1 MIGVGMPELQET
13 ALRVRE
19 HVIRL
24 AGKGGCFV
32 GASLSCADLM
42 VYLYREFLRVNRDNP
57 EDPGRDYFLL
67 SKGHAVPALYGTFV
81 ELGWLSRERL
91 ASHLRT
97 EDCLYWHPNRGVPG
111 VEFHAGS
118 LGHML
123 PVAAGVALDC
133 RRRKTGNK
141 VVVMT
146 GDGEL
151 DEGSNWE
158 SLLVAAAH
166 RLDNLLVIV
175 DRNGFQA
182 NMKTEDLIP
191 LRQLT
196 AKFEAFGCSVREIDG
211 HDFAEMA
218 ATLADF
224 PFAPDKPSVLI
235 ARHRPRQG
243 NPEHRGPGGQVVYE
257 PDGRGGR
264 GVGGGVTGEVVT

>member
-1 MIGVGMPELQET
+1 
-13 ALRVRE
+13 
-19 HVIRL
+19 
-24 AGKGGCFV
+24 
-32 GASLSCADLM
+32 
-42 VYLYREFLRVNRDNP
+42 
-57 EDPGRDYFLL
+57 
-67 SKGHAVPALYGTFV
+67 
-81 ELGWLSRERL
+81 
-91 ASHLRT
+91 
-97 EDCLYWHPNRGVPG
+97 
-111 VEFHAGS
+111 
-118 LGHML
+118 
-123 PVAAGVALDC
+123 
-133 RRRKTGNK
+133 
-141 VVVMT
+141 MT

-182 NMKTEDLIP
+182 NMKTEDLSP

-235 ARHRPRQG
+235 ARTV
-243 NPEHRGPGGQVVYE
+243 RGK
-257 PDGRGGR
+257 
-264 GVGGGVTGEVVT
+264 GVPSIEARADRWFMNLTAEEAERLVGELREKS